1 LRQNFEFG
9 LQPSERVSIA
19 AASVGRVDL
28 LEILTGDYGCDV
40 GLSTYCCR
48 FIWENYPVDQSDSR
62 VCTAA
67 ASGGH
72 LHCIKLL
79 KCWGFA
85 SDLTTACAAASSG
98 STEAV
103 VYLIES
109 GCTTREEGMVPLLHF
124 AARGGNI
131 ATLEWVVKR
140 FGYEPNFNDT
150 IARGAIESSQLHI
163 LDWKRERV
171 VPPSSWGLT
180 LWRQAAYVGDL
191 RVLDWG
197 WNFARSFDTPD
208 SECTI
213 ALRVSETKRSVC
225 GQVEAGFVAI
235 PRYRPVDGHVR
246 DESSLKRGYNRAKR
260 SGLNDVFHTLL
271 PPYRDEA
278 TQFYVGRLP
287 GTF

>member
-1 LRQNFEFG
+1 VHFRTIYCKN
-9 LQPSERVSIA
+9 
-19 AASVGRVDL
+19 
-28 LEILTGDYGCDV
+28 TW
-40 GLSTYCCR
+40 ST
-48 FIWENYPVDQSDSR
+48 R

-208 SECTI
+208 SECTSVVAWSI
-213 ALRVSETKRSVC
+213 LGGKIRSLQWLLEKRFPVGSDALNLAVQGRKHDMVIYLRSVQC
-225 GQVEAGFVAI
+225 PG
-235 PRYRPVDGHVR
+235 
-246 DESSLKRGYNRAKR
+246 SS
-260 SGLNDVFHTLL
+260 
-271 PPYRDEA
+271 
-278 TQFYVGRLP
+278 
-287 GTF
+287 